1 MEETVQSAD
10 GCAGQNTADDGQRN
24 AVEAQD
30 ADHDGSHAQRRAFR
44 KVDGTQRHDKE
55 HAGGYDGRIIDLG
68 EQQPQFLRCQDFAV
82 RHDVHDDN
90 NDYKADQRQN
100 RLEFVSGQECAEFGL
115 FNALVF
121 LFHSLASLI
130 PSSRSGLLHSGPDYG
145 GIPRSPFRPS

>member
-1 MEETVQSAD
+1 MEETVQRAD
-10 GCAGQNTADDGQRN
+10 GRTGQDTADDRQRN
-24 AVEAQD
+24 AVKAQH

-44 KVDGTQRHDKE
+44 KVDGAQRHDKE
-55 HAGGYDGRIIDLG
+55 HTGGYDGRIIDLG
-68 EQQPQFLRCQDFAV
+68 EQQPHFFRRQDFAV
-82 RHDVHDDN
+82 RHDMHDDN
-90 NDYKADQRQN
+90 NHHKTDQRQN

-115 FNALVF
+115 FIALVF